1 MRATTTEHGHVNTAI
16 RFLAI
21 CRGPT
26 MAGDIR
32 PGPRRKR
39 DTKRHAMDLAEKAG
53 VIGSRKVGYIPP
65 SKPQHCSASA
75 TTHFW
80 YHCRNTDSIVILRR
94 LWPGVIDICILKLR
108 SRHSLRSQIITLQLM
123 AISWYAP
130 GLERVFAACTAPN
143 NCIYQL
149 SRIPFALLRF
159 KIFLPVR
166 VRSLD
171 KKPCLRFTTRR
182 VALFV
187 GLLDLCRT
195 CDTDEVTAGP
205 RIEAGEGVMVGD

>member
-1 MRATTTEHGHVNTAI
+1 MSWPNYGGGYSSRSSPKTRHQAPCDGFGGKRWCHRLAQSRVHATTEATYTAKLSSTIVEI
-16 RFLAI
+16 R
-21 CRGPT
+21 
-26 MAGDIR
+26 
-32 PGPRRKR
+32 
-39 DTKRHAMDLAEKAG
+39 AM
-53 VIGSRKVGYIPP
+53 
-65 SKPQHCSASA
+65 
-75 TTHFW
+75 
-80 YHCRNTDSIVILRR
+80 ILRR

-108 SRHSLRSQIITLQLM
+108 SKHSLRSQIITLQLM
-123 AISWYAP
+123 AISWHAP
-130 GLERVFAACTAPN
+130 GPERVFTARTAPN